1 MTCTIVQCV
10 GGWEGQRA
18 ESCCCHFGSRTLR
31 ATLKSCDHGV
41 VIMESTQAVP
51 SEGGGRCRA
60 QFCVVATS
68 RSQRRRR
75 PLSGTVLRC
84 RDKPFPA
91 KGAAAVGHSF
101 ALSRQAVPSEGGGR
115 CRAQFCVVATSRSQ
129 RRGRPLSGTLCGV
142 ATSRSQRRGRPL
154 SGTVL
159 RCRDKPFPAKGAAA
173 VGHVVR
179 CRDKPFPA
187 KGAAAVGHQVLILS
201 RIMDCSRRALLA
213 QTGCVAPRARWTL
226 TCLPRT
232 SSRVDWN
239 LFEYF
244 SLLVSLLPCIV
255 VSLPVG
261 YIASDGARHFAARH
275 GDIAMGGND
284 KSPGVLQG
292 PWRAAFSPTYAGSVL
307 GIRCRRH

>member
-142 ATSRSQRRGRPL
+142 ATSRSQRRGWLL

-173 VGHVVR
+173 VGHVVAVSRQAVPGEGGGR
-179 CRDKPFPA
+179 CRAPSSHPEQDHGLLSARAP
-187 KGAAAVGHQVLILS
+187 GANGVCGASRKVDLDLSAANLQPRRLEFIRVLFAPGVPAAVHRCISACGVYRERRSSTLRGPAWRHRHGRQRQI
-201 RIMDCSRRALLA
+201 SRR
-213 QTGCVAPRARWTL
+213 
-226 TCLPRT
+226 
-232 SSRVDWN
+232 SSRPMA
-239 LFEYF
+239 
-244 SLLVSLLPCIV
+244 SCLLSYICWIRPGN
-255 VSLPVG
+255 PV
-261 YIASDGARHFAARH
+261 
-275 GDIAMGGND
+275 
-284 KSPGVLQG
+284 
-292 PWRAAFSPTYAGSVL
+292 
-307 GIRCRRH
+307 